1 MSLSAAAA
9 SLDLPVATHTLTLLC
24 LIKMTEAIR
33 WSLSTYSS
41 PRLTLLESDPS
52 LPHALLLLGGL
63 TDTLGSLPYTDRL
76 VRALS
81 PLGISV
87 VLPQLSSGLGGYG
100 ISSVESDAREV
111 AAAVF
116 TLRTRPTHVKQAIFL
131 LGHSTGCQDIIAYLR
146 CGPSARGEECSVQ
159 GAILQGPC
167 SDRLDWEL
175 NAADDEAALDTLRTA
190 TELVQKGQGSTLLP
204 RSALPAPRPAHTRTS
219 GPAALQGTGEPRGT
233 HEDAVRE
240 PPFTAYRY
248 WSLFAKGGD
257 EDYFSLDVPEDQI
270 SQMWKEALGGLSR
283 AWKAEQG
290 EGSVQG
296 RPQLMALCGEEE

>member
-1 MSLSAAAA
+1 
-9 SLDLPVATHTLTLLC
+9 
-24 LIKMTEAIR
+24 MTTSDSVR

-41 PRLTLLESDPS
+41 PRLTLLDSDPGA
-52 LPHALLLLGGL
+52 PHALLLLGGL
-63 TDTLGSLPYTDRL
+63 TDTLGSLPYTDAL
-76 VRALS
+76 AHALS
-81 PLGISV
+81 PLGISI

-100 ISSVESDAREV
+100 VSSVEADAREV

-116 TLRTRPTHVKQAIFL
+116 ALRTRTQHAKAAIFL

-146 CGPSARGEECSVQ
+146 CGAQSRGEECTIQ

-175 NAADDEAALDTLRTA
+175 SNADDPSALETLENA
-190 TELVQKGQGSTLLP
+190 TELVRKGQGSTLLP
-204 RSALPAPRPAHTRTS
+204 RVAMPAPRPAHTRTQ
-219 GPAALQGTGEPRGT
+219 GPAALQGVGEPRGI

-257 EDYFSLDVPEDQI
+257 EDYFSLDVDEEQI
-270 SQMWKEALGGLSR
+270 GTMWKEALAGLGKG
-283 AWKAEQG
+283 WKG

-296 RPQLMALCGEEE
+296 TPQLMALCGEEE